1 MIKFY
6 RISEIIYL
14 VFGGLFLF
22 RAIYY
27 YGTEDAR
34 TTIDIAIT
42 AIAVFMYFIRRRY
55 RKKLEQ
61 RKDKQ

>member
-22 RAIYY
+22 RAINY

-34 TTIDIAIT
+34 TPIDLAIT
-42 AIAVFMYFIRRRY
+42 GVAVFMYFTRRRY

-61 RKDKQ
+61 RKDQ

>member
-22 RAIYY
+22 RAIFTW
-27 YGTEDAR
+27 GSTEAK
-34 TTIDIAIT
+34 TEIDLAIT
-42 AIAVFMYFIRRRY
+42 AVAFLMFYIRRRY
-55 RKKLEQ
+55 RKKLEK
-61 RKDKQ
+61 RKES

>member
-22 RAIYY
+22 RAINY
-27 YGTEDAR
+27 YGTEAAR
-34 TTIDIAIT
+34 TAMDLAIT
-42 AIAVFMYFIRRRY
+42 VVAVFMYFIRRSY
-55 RKKLEQ
+55 RKKLEK
-61 RKDKQ
+61 RKDQ

>member
-22 RAIYY
+22 RAINY
-27 YGTEDAR
+27 YGTEKAR
-34 TTIDIAIT
+34 PTIDIAIT
-42 AIAVFMYFIRRRY
+42 AIAVFMYFVRRRY

-61 RKDKQ
+61 RKGQE

>member
-22 RAIYY
+22 RAINY

-34 TTIDIAIT
+34 TAIDLAIT
-42 AIAVFMYFIRRRY
+42 GVAVFMYFIRRRY

-61 RKDKQ
+61 RKDQ

>member
-14 VFGGLFLF
+14 VFGGLFMF
-22 RAIYY
+22 RAINY

-34 TTIDIAIT
+34 TPIDLAIT
-42 AIAVFMYFIRRRY
+42 GVAVFMYFIRRRY

-61 RKDKQ
+61 RKDQ

>member
-22 RAIYY
+22 RAINY

-34 TTIDIAIT
+34 TPIDLAIT
-42 AIAVFMYFIRRRY
+42 GVAVFMYFIRRRY

-61 RKDKQ
+61 RKDQ

>member
-22 RAIYY
+22 RAISY
-27 YGTEDAR
+27 YGTENAR
-34 TTIDIAIT
+34 TIIDIAIT
-42 AIAVFMYFIRRRY
+42 AIAVFMYFVRRRY

-61 RKDKQ
+61 RKGQ

>member
-22 RAIYY
+22 RAIIY
-27 YGTEDAR
+27 YGTDDAR
-34 TTIDIAIT
+34 TTIDVSIT
-42 AIAVFMYFIRRRY
+42 AIAVFMYIIRRRY

-61 RKDKQ
+61 RKDQK

>member
-22 RAIYY
+22 RAINY

-34 TTIDIAIT
+34 TPIDLAIAGV
-42 AIAVFMYFIRRRY
+42 AVFMYFIRRRY

-61 RKDKQ
+61 RNDQ